1 MQASGLAT
9 YLAFNLVWLACA
21 IGAAQENN
29 IIGVTSAIAFVLAAL
44 WARNWP
50 RVDAAL
56 VVASGMVG
64 AIAETILAQS
74 GLVQYGAPFLGN
86 GIAPPWIVALWL
98 AFGVTIST
106 STKLLGTRAPVK
118 AAALSL
124 VFGPLAYAGGQ
135 KLGALAINGDPART
149 FAAIAF
155 VWVIAFPALVMLHET
170 LRRDA
175 SAEP

>member
-1 MQASGLAT
+1 MHASSLAT

-21 IGAAQENN
+21 IGAARGTNTV
-29 IIGVTSAIAFVLAAL
+29 GVTSAIAFVLTAL

-64 AIAETILAQS
+64 VIAETMLAQA

-106 STKLLGTRAPVK
+106 STKLLGTRASAK
-118 AAALSL
+118 AAALGL

-135 KLGALAINGDPART
+135 KLGALAINGDPARA
-149 FAAIAF
+149 FVAIAI
-155 VWVIAFPALVMLHET
+155 VWAIAFPALVMLHAT
-170 LRRDA
+170 LRRSV